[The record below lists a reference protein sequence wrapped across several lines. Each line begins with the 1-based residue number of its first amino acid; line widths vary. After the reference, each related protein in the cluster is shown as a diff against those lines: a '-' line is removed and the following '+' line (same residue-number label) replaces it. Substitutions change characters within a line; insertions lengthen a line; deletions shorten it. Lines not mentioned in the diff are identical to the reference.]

1 MSTGTKCKDKCTQ
14 NYCYFVVWTNNWC
27 VVIEIKKDPS
37 QGENLT
43 RLREFYFKHLFPK
56 IVQGELQVVALLQGL
71 KLAGSLFYSVY
82 CVTFQHCSASS
93 HPHLFYA
100 HRRVSV
106 AQGQSIRASEQG
118 IQRSEVQFLTRTQ
131 NFFFV
136 PRS

>member
-1 MSTGTKCKDKCTQ
+1 MSTGTKCKGKCTQ

-56 IVQGELQVVALLQGL
+56 IVWGELQVVALLQGL
-71 KLAGSLFYSVY
+71 KLAGSLYFTQYTVLLSSIAVHLLTH
-82 CVTFQHCSASS
+82 TFSMLTVESLW
-93 HPHLFYA
+93 P
-100 HRRVSV
+100 R
-106 AQGQSIRASEQG
+106 GRALEHG

-131 NFFFV
+131 NFFVV